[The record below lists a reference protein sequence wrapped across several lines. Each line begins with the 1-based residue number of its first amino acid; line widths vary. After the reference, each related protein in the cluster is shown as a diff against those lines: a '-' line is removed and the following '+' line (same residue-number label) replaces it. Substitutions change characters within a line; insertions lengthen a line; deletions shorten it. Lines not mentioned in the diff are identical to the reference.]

1 MLRGDLQIQLLL
13 EDLTGRVVA
22 AQPARKQ
29 HAAPFEPEL
38 GVLLGGLQGHAPGI
52 REEGAA
58 ARAAGAVQEAEDHQ
72 EEAGLQLA
80 QALKWRIRLHLFPAQ
95 QV

>member
-38 GVLLGGLQGHAPGI
+38 GVLLASRAKLRFVDFPG
-52 REEGAA
+52 
-58 ARAAGAVQEAEDHQ
+58 
-72 EEAGLQLA
+72 
-80 QALKWRIRLHLFPAQ
+80 PAIWPWVEIPYPQ
-95 QV
+95 